1 MQIGSKHRLK
11 MLLGTL
17 SAPKRGQMG
26 SKALN
31 AVRGTPTFGTFWAEN
46 VAPRPH
52 YGSDLGSSMAPQNAF
67 FESRLALGSSTN
79 EVLEVVFENV
89 RNIMNFR
96 CEKC

>member
-1 MQIGSKHRLK
+1 MQIESKHRLK

-46 VAPRPH
+46 VAPRSD
-52 YGSDLGSSMAPQNAF
+52 YGSNLGAQMAPK
-67 FESRLALGSSTN
+67 T
-79 EVLEVVFENV
+79 
-89 RNIMNFR
+89 
-96 CEKC
+96 